1 MRYKLSEIEKANAIF
16 NKYCPDGIKL
26 DKKNS
31 PGRIPQ
37 VSEIMSARASA
48 LQKVLQIN
56 SFSDIEKDEIRLAI
70 NYYNNEARN
79 TKNRMIGQKLSL
91 FQYH

>member
-1 MRYKLSEIEKANAIF
+1 MNDFAKANMIF
-16 NKYCPDGIKL
+16 KKYYPNGIKL

-31 PGRIPQ
+31 PGGIPQ

-79 TKNRMIGQKLSL
+79 TKNRE
-91 FQYH
+91 